1 MRAPLLAFVL
11 LASFGCRGHT
21 NSAGAAAIVT
31 GIAVASSGVSRA
43 MGGCYA
49 VCTAGTVCNQETG
62 LCDPLPCNG
71 SCAEN
76 ERCDPLTNECV
87 HDPAGDI
94 TVGREETAA
103 EREEDPHK
111 PDRAPTIFFPQ

>member
-1 MRAPLLAFVL
+1 VRALLLAVVFAL
-11 LASFGCRGHT
+11 TGCRSHT
-21 NSAGAAAIVT
+21 PNSAGGAAIMT
-31 GIAVASSGVSRA
+31 GIALASSGVSRA

-49 VCTAGTVCNQETG
+49 QCTAGTVCNQETG

-71 SCAEN
+71 SCEEN

-94 TVGREETAA
+94 TVGREQTAA

-111 PDRAPTIFFPQ
+111 PERAPTIFLPQ